1 MAKSHRKDQSPSN
14 NEKPSPA
21 RPEPKGSRSAS
32 SDSSSSSAPPSIYLV
47 ATPIP
52 ADACG
57 IVIKSSALEEKSGD
71 KFQSSSSSSSST
83 SSSSER
89 NRTRKGKEKDSSSS
103 SISSSSSSSDVPPD
117 GHTRVASKSPI
128 VVFQVEP
135 AGFETKSKKKCKGRG
150 DGRKK
155 GGELISPAPQGS
167 PPLPHQ
173 HQEFD
178 GDQHQRKR
186 KSWSPCVGGRN
197 WGPLGSP
204 PRGPPPQHHQF
215 EGKRW
220 SRGPWIRDG
229 SPQFPP
235 GPPPH
240 CRPHPYPPQY
250 HQGFGCPYQQ
260 RWRSRSPGAGRR
272 DWGPPRSPP
281 RGPPPG
287 SPPPHHYPHPHPYHC
302 HREFARHQQQQIR
315 PKSMYEQSATEF
327 ETCTHI
333 ECGEVSDT
341 NDCQSSIV
349 IRRVCKKCQRNLD
362 KGKSLV
368 RRRSISNT
376 SALKGRQD
384 KSRRQ
389 TPSPGPSFQPTSGLP
404 QPEAR
409 WGKRNKPPK
418 PLGEDEQMFIG
429 SGSIYA
435 NKAFMKCYQNN
446 LKFPTDDNNKGEK
459 IFVVRSFSELSK
471 GKKKSK
477 KSGR

>member
-1 MAKSHRKDQSPSN
+1 MKLPSN
-14 NEKPSPA
+14 EKLSPV

-52 ADACG
+52 ADTCG
-57 IVIKSSALEEKSGD
+57 
-71 KFQSSSSSSSST
+71 SSSSSSSKRS
-83 SSSSER
+83 
-89 NRTRKGKEKDSSSS
+89 RTRKGKEKDSSSS
-103 SISSSSSSSDVPPD
+103 SNSSSSSSSSSSGVKPD

-128 VVFQVEP
+128 VLFQVEP
-135 AGFETKSKKKCKGRG
+135 ADFEAKSRRNDEQMKCKGRG

-167 PPLPHQ
+167 PPLPHH

-178 GDQHQRKR
+178 GDQHQ
-186 KSWSPCVGGRN
+186 
-197 WGPLGSP
+197 
-204 PRGPPPQHHQF
+204 
-215 EGKRW
+215 GK
-220 SRGPWIRDG
+220 
-229 SPQFPP
+229 
-235 GPPPH
+235 
-240 CRPHPYPPQY
+240 
-250 HQGFGCPYQQ
+250 
-260 RWRSRSPGAGRR
+260 RSRSPGGRR

-315 PKSMYEQSATEF
+315 PKSMCEQSATEF
-327 ETCTHI
+327 ETCSHI

-341 NDCQSSIV
+341 
-349 IRRVCKKCQRNLD
+349 
-362 KGKSLV
+362 
-368 RRRSISNT
+368 RRSISNT
-376 SALKGRQD
+376 SDLKGRQD

-409 WGKRNKPPK
+409 RGKRNKPPK

-429 SGSIYA
+429 SGAIYA
-435 NKAFMKCYQNN
+435 NK
-446 LKFPTDDNNKGEK
+446 
-459 IFVVRSFSELSK
+459 
-471 GKKKSK
+471 
-477 KSGR
+477 